1 MALADAEIETEMAS
15 DWAKIQE
22 KYAVEPDETLAPAEA
37 VEETP
42 ALEAPAEA
50 ARARDDSG
58 KFVKADVSK
67 ALSREPAKEPERT
80 AVAPGA
86 GEDPARAEQREH
98 RDPARDVNQP
108 PSTWKPTAR
117 ADWDK
122 LPPTVR
128 TEIHRREQ
136 DFLEGHKQIRP
147 DADFGKSVRQVVE
160 PYRML
165 IEAEGGTQERA
176 IGDLMRTAAIFRVGT
191 PQQKLQSLA
200 GIAKQFNVDLTP
212 LLPQQPGQGAQPQQ
226 PMQDARVDGLLAH
239 LQNQEQQRQS
249 NEQRQRETAVTNW
262 MNEKDATGNPLRP
275 YLGDVMSAMGAWVPQ
290 IRDQNPS
297 LSHEQVLQQAYESAI
312 WGNPEIR
319 TLLNSQEA
327 QRTAQT
333 READNQNRV
342 REARRADSVNV
353 PRRASTPSPGKPGKL
368 EDTIAETARTL
379 GLIT

>member
-22 KYAVEPDETLAPAEA
+22 KYAVEPDEAPAPA
-37 VEETP
+37 QAAEETP
-42 ALEAPAEA
+42 ALEAPAEGERARAPNGRFAPESKEVKPDAGKQPAVERTSA
-50 ARARDDSG
+50 ARPG
-58 KFVKADVSK
+58 
-67 ALSREPAKEPERT
+67 EPAATPEASGEPAT
-80 AVAPGA
+80 
-86 GEDPARAEQREH
+86 
-98 RDPARDVNQP
+98 ARDVNQP

-165 IEAEGGTQERA
+165 IEAEGGTPERA

-200 GIAKQFNVDLTP
+200 GIAKQFNVDLAP
-212 LLPQQPGQGAQPQQ
+212 LLPQQPGQGAQQQQ
-226 PMQDARVDGLLAH
+226 PMQDSRVDGLLAH
-239 LQNQEQQRQS
+239 LQSQEQQRQAG
-249 NEQRQRETAVTNW
+249 EQRQRETAVTNW